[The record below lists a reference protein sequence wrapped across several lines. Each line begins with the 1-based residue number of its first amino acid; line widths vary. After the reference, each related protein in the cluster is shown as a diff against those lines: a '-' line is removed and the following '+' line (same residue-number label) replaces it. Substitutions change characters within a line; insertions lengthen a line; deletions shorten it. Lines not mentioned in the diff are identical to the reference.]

1 MLHSIEFYQHYC
13 GRGFFVFKEVSK
25 YLCQFLGGWGFF
37 FTTWSYWPL
46 RLSVK
51 CRSLQFSIL
60 SNLGFKFY
68 KPSQMSKARPIQSQ
82 SLEHSESTCQYYKFW
97 ILFWHPRSSL
107 YYTVKEDRCVCVC
120 LSVFSNTLSW
130 SSVLKVVSKFAASS
144 LSSLFDSILNRCERK
159 LNGYIFQITFVKSQT
174 LVENPASLRPGKKT
188 IPEESFETLLQ
199 VLKINQWKL
208 ISLSFRIFSF
218 KYILCACICLCLGGC
233 KVRSNLSPKHETSEH
248 NRFFLHFHIQ
258 LITEC

>member
-13 GRGFFVFKEVSK
+13 GRGFFFFKEVSK

-82 SLEHSESTCQYYKFW
+82 SLEHSESTCQYCKFW
-97 ILFWHPRSSL
+97 ILFWPPRSSL
-107 YYTVKEDRCVCVC
+107 ISQKLHYTVKEDRCVCMCVC
-120 LSVFSNTLSW
+120 VCVCTTSSSSIHLLTDAEVASTSWLLWVALLWTLGCMYLPELVSSFLQINT
-130 SSVLKVVSKFAASS
+130 
-144 LSSLFDSILNRCERK
+144 
-159 LNGYIFQITFVKSQT
+159 
-174 LVENPASLRPGKKT
+174 
-188 IPEESFETLLQ
+188 
-199 VLKINQWKL
+199 QWWNCW
-208 ISLSFRIFSF
+208 IIR
-218 KYILCACICLCLGGC
+218 
-233 KVRSNLSPKHETSEH
+233 
-248 NRFFLHFHIQ
+248 
-258 LITEC
+258 